1 MLKVRGLLGLESG
14 TDVVTGSNAPDDT
27 AINAFQDGRGDVPR
41 NELLA
46 EIEGLTDPQQGD
58 LMIVLWLGR
67 SYVQRDQ
74 WDEFVEQAR
83 DVSPDPPPMTPPA
96 TPCRPSSGQ
105 LLPSWTTN
113 PQREPTRTKSAHGMI
128 HNADGCHRVPCVKQ
142 LISPLQEPRA
152 SAFGFGILGR
162 RRRTFEIRKHH
173 VGRRRIMA

>member
-41 NELLA
+41 NELWA
-46 EIEGLTDPQQGD
+46 EIEGLADPQQGD

-83 DVSPDPPPMTPPA
+83 DVSPAPP
-96 TPCRPSSGQ
+96 R
-105 LLPSWTTN
+105 
-113 PQREPTRTKSAHGMI
+113 
-128 HNADGCHRVPCVKQ
+128 
-142 LISPLQEPRA
+142 
-152 SAFGFGILGR
+152 
-162 RRRTFEIRKHH
+162 
-173 VGRRRIMA
+173 